1 MTIAPPRILAHNILR
16 SIVGQSSAGV
26 PLCQVELLEATG
38 SLPPATAFLSD
49 FAASHAGLQPAPF
62 SSLLTTL
69 APEFTGTI
77 IPVLTQG
84 AYYSTPF
91 HPQAFGDAL
100 TDPAAWLGRSYYRI
114 RNLAER
120 LSSNPSIAQI
130 ETTIRMTATLEAAA
144 AYACITQI
152 TTPVTI
158 IDPDIFAR
166 EAGEDA
172 SDII

>member
-1 MTIAPPRILAHNILR
+1 MKSPPQILAHNILR
-16 SIVGQSSAGV
+16 SIVGQTSAGI
-26 PLCQVELLEATG
+26 PLCQIELLEATN
-38 SLPPATAFLSD
+38 SLPSATGFLAG
-49 FAASHAGLQPAPF
+49 FADAQGPISPAPF
-62 SSLLTTL
+62 SSLLVTL
-69 APEFTGTI
+69 APEFTGTV
-77 IPVLTQG
+77 IPVLTHV

-120 LSSNPSIAQI
+120 LISNASIAQI
-130 ETTIRMTATLEAAA
+130 ETTIRMIAALEAAA
-144 AYACITQI
+144 AYDCITQI

>member
-1 MTIAPPRILAHNILR
+1 M
-16 SIVGQSSAGV
+16 
-26 PLCQVELLEATG
+26 
-38 SLPPATAFLSD
+38 
-49 FAASHAGLQPAPF
+49 
-62 SSLLTTL
+62 LTH
-69 APEFTGTI
+69 
-77 IPVLTQG
+77 V

-120 LSSNPSIAQI
+120 LISNASIAQI
-130 ETTIRMTATLEAAA
+130 ETTIRMIAALEAAA
-144 AYACITQI
+144 AYDCITQI

-166 EAGEDA
+166 EAGEGKGGGKAARLCRTRDPPSNSPPYLTEVGNSRLRIRA
-172 SDII
+172 REGPRHRRSCPAPAAKSAPIS